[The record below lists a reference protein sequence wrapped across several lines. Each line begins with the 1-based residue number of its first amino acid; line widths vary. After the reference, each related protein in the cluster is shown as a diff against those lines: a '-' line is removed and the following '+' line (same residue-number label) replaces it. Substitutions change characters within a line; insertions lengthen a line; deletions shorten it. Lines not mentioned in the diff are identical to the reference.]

1 MTWPGTSS
9 PRPPGPSVRSSA
21 EKARALA
28 ARTEAD
34 AGITL
39 ARFEAL
45 HRTRDSHRR
54 RLALQALGTDPA
66 TAAPVG
72 WAQDGSGML
81 VTAGATAQPITGEQA
96 GKERSQLLWLAL
108 AKIVGALAA
117 AGLGLG
123 IGATILS
130 GMAG

>member
-1 MTWPGTSS
+1 MTWPGTPS
-9 PRPPGPSVRSSA
+9 PRPPGPGGQSGA

-28 ARTEAD
+28 ARAEAD
-34 AGITL
+34 AGIAL
-39 ARFEAL
+39 ARFEAM
-45 HRTRDSHRR
+45 HRTRDGHRR
-54 RLALQALGTDPA
+54 RLALQPLGADPA
-66 TAAPVG
+66 TAAPAG

-81 VTAGATAQPITGEQA
+81 VTAGATAQPLTGHQA
-96 GKERSQLLWLAL
+96 EKERSQLLWLAL
-108 AKIVGALAA
+108 AKILGALAA